1 MIPDDAAS
9 TTQSP
14 SYSGSEG
21 VRDDQL
27 AYDYFVTA
35 SFRLSEIVHYADQ
48 NYFSPSRT
56 QNCSGEPASFLE
68 SSTTEDKMAHILRSD
83 GCLRRWV
90 DSLPASLKYGSPT
103 SLRDATTTRQS
114 AVLHLR

>member
-9 TTQSP
+9 ITQSP
-14 SYSGSEG
+14 SYSGFEG
-21 VRDDQL
+21 DRDGQL

-48 NYFSPSRT
+48 RYFSPSRT
-56 QNCSGEPASFLE
+56 QNCRGGPASFLE
-68 SSTTEDKMAHILRSD
+68 SSTTEDNMAHVLRSD

-90 DSLPASLKYGSPT
+90 DSLPVSLKYGSPT

>member
-14 SYSGSEG
+14 SYLGSEG
-21 VRDDQL
+21 DRDDQL
-27 AYDYFVTA
+27 AYDDFVTA
-35 SFRLSEIVHYADQ
+35 SFRLSEIVHCADQ
-48 NYFSPSRT
+48 RYFSLSRNR
-56 QNCSGEPASFLE
+56 NCSGAPASFLE
-68 SSTTEDKMAHILRSD
+68 SSTTEDNMAHTLRSD
-83 GCLRRWV
+83 GCLKRWV
-90 DSLPASLKYGSPT
+90 HSLPASLKYGSLS